1 MAQKLISSPRI
12 RAVILSEATN
22 QRSRENIVVAS
33 DGAAFQS
40 GALLTQLGDA
50 ATTGVFAA
58 VAGNTGNPTVPAGVA
73 VGQKGVPGVYTV
85 TFSEATKFRV
95 EDPSGSLVGTGTL
108 GQAFAKGGL
117 TFTPVAGATAA
128 VNGDAFNITVA
139 PGDRKYARY
148 TPNGAA
154 GPADA
159 VLYNFIP
166 AAANGAAVKAVA
178 FVRSAELNRFELT
191 GLDAAGQA
199 DLATKGLIVRG
210 TPGLPGISTPTLA

>member
-1 MAQKLISSPRI
+1 MAQKLYSVPRL

-22 QRSRENIVVAS
+22 QRSRENIVVLS
-33 DGAAFQS
+33 DGALFQS
-40 GALLTQLGDA
+40 GALLTQSGDA
-50 ATTGVFAA
+50 ASTGIFAA

-73 VGQKGVPGVYTV
+73 VGQKGIPGVYTM

-95 EDPSGSLVGTGTL
+95 EDPQGALVGTGTL
-108 GQAFAKGGL
+108 GQAFNKGGL
-117 TFTPVAGATAA
+117 TFTPAAGGTAA
-128 VNGDAFNITVA
+128 VNGDAFTITVA
-139 PGDRKYARY
+139 PGDRKYSRY

-159 VLYNFIP
+159 VLYASIP
-166 AAANGAAVKAVA
+166 AVAAGTNVKAVG

-210 TPGLPGISTPTLA
+210 TPGLPGISTPAL